1 MKLPIHEVEAK
12 LLGDFGAG
20 TPWRVLVKA
29 PTGSGKSTG
38 LPSMLLDAGIDGK
51 IIVVQPRRI
60 AARMLARRVASLR
73 GTRLG
78 DEVGYI
84 VRFDNKTSPASRIIY
99 ITDGILQRW
108 LEDNPLLE
116 GIGAIIFDE
125 FHERRLAMDI
135 ALADCLTLQE
145 SHRPK
150 LKVCV
155 MSATLE
161 LAGLED
167 YLDPCRLIEAGG
179 RSYPVE
185 ISYQHALPKSKT
197 TNRYGNGEE
206 PIWEKCARAV
216 TEAVIDPACG
226 NILVFLP
233 GVYEI
238 QKTITLLE
246 QKKLTSSNAKNGG
259 WEICP
264 LYGAL
269 KPEQQDRAVRDG
281 GPPRIIV
288 STNVA
293 ETSLTIP
300 GVCTVIDAGLARISE
315 FDPLRGMNTLF
326 IKKISR
332 AAADQRAGRA
342 GRVAPGR
349 CIRLWSQPD
358 HARRAEFELPEVR
371 RIDITE
377 TALKLKSRGI
387 TDLSTFRWLDQP
399 TAAGHQHALH
409 LLENLEAIESAEST
423 NLGKIT
429 ALGKS
434 MATMPLHPREARLLI
449 AAQQE
454 NCLPEAIFTIALM
467 QTDSGGIFMKG
478 KQHNG
483 RSQFIYEE
491 DTTDF
496 AADHRAY
503 ISAAAMQFT
512 PQRCTAIGVL
522 ARIARE
528 VQQSVQQLEKT
539 TSRMGWDVSNK
550 TADFSHNAEPFSRAM
565 LTAYSDRLAVRTG
578 AGNLSCR
585 ITGGRS
591 GKISPDSAVK
601 DSQLFLVTSMTE
613 VGARDITVHLSGC
626 TEVLLETVRE
636 LRGKF
641 LQEGNQAVYDEKIRR
656 VVNRQQTTYQDLI
669 ITTKDT
675 GDKDIDPD
683 QAAALLAERVANG
696 ELKLKKWDA
705 GVEQWIARLLSLRD
719 WMPELELP
727 GFDEEDRSIALET
740 ICQGALGYKQI
751 KDKEVM
757 PALQGWLSAGQHAAL
772 EAYAPTR
779 LKLSNG
785 EHVKVKY
792 ELGKPPSI
800 ALTVQRLYGIKTS
813 PTIANGTVTI
823 QTHICA
829 PNQRPWQM
837 TQDLENF
844 WKSGFDQMKKDLA
857 GRYPKHNWTGVT
869 KPPRPKG
876 PPQKK

>member
-1 MKLPIHEVEAK
+1 MKLPIHEVRDQ
-12 LLGDFGAG
+12 LLEKFDSASH
-20 TPWRVLVKA
+20 WRTLVKA

-38 LPSMLLDAGIDGK
+38 LPSMLLDAGEVGK
-51 IIVVQPRRI
+51 VIIVQPRRI
-60 AARMLARRVASLR
+60 AARMLARRVANLR
-73 GTRLG
+73 GSSLG

-84 VRFDNKTSPASRIIY
+84 VRFDNKTSSASRIIY

-108 LEDNPLLE
+108 LQENPQLD
-116 GIGAIIFDE
+116 GISAIVFDE

-145 SHRPK
+145 NSRPD

-161 LAGLED
+161 LGGLED
-167 YLDPCRLIEAGG
+167 YLSPCRLIEAGG

-185 ISYQHALPKSKT
+185 ISHQHTLPKSKT
-197 TNRYGNGEE
+197 TTRYGNNEE
-206 PIWEKCARAV
+206 QVWEKCVRAV
-216 TEAVIDPACG
+216 SEVVTDPDCG
-226 NILVFLP
+226 NILIFLP

-246 QKKLTSSNAKNGG
+246 QKNLKG

-281 GPPRIIV
+281 GSPRIIV

-342 GRVAPGR
+342 GRVAPGK
-349 CIRLWSQPD
+349 CIRLWSAAD
-358 HARRAEFELPEVR
+358 HAKRTEFEQPEVR
-371 RIDITE
+371 RVDITE

-387 TDLSTFRWLDQP
+387 ADLTMFRWLDVP
-399 TAAGHQHALH
+399 TEQGMQHALD
-409 LLENLEAIESAEST
+409 LLG
-423 NLGKIT
+423 NLGATEHEQIT

-434 MATMPLHPREARLLI
+434 MGVMPLHPREARLII
-449 AAQQE
+449 AANQE

-467 QTDSGGIFMKG
+467 QIDGGGIFMKW
-478 KQHNG
+478 KQDG
-483 RSQFIYEE
+483 RENFIYEE

-503 ISAAAMQFT
+503 ISAEAMQFN

-528 VQQSVQQLEKT
+528 VKQAIQQLEKL
-539 TSRMGWDVSNK
+539 TSRMGWDGSNRK
-550 TADFSHNAEPFSRAM
+550 VNFTDHSEAFSRAM
-565 LTAYSDRLAVRTG
+565 LTAYSDRIAVRTG
-578 AGNLSCR
+578 AGNYSCR

-591 GKISPDSAVK
+591 GKISPESAVK
-601 DSQLFLVTSMTE
+601 NSQLFIVTSMTE
-613 VGARDITVHLSGC
+613 VGARDVTVHLSGC

-656 VVNRQQTTYQDLI
+656 VVNREQTTYQDLV
-669 ITTKDT
+669 ITSKDT
-675 GDKDIDPD
+675 GDRGVDPN
-683 QAAALLAERVANG
+683 QAAALLAERVASG
-696 ELKLKKWDA
+696 ELKLKKWDV
-705 GVEQWIARLLSLRD
+705 GVEQWIARLLSLRE

-727 GFDEEDRSIALET
+727 GFDEEDRAIALET

-757 PALQGWLSAGQHAAL
+757 PALQSWLSAGQHAAL
-772 EAYAPTR
+772 EAYAPVKI
-779 LKLSNG
+779 KLSNG
-785 EHVKVKY
+785 QNVKIKY
-792 ELGKPPSI
+792 EVGSPPSI
-800 ALTVQRLYGIKTS
+800 ALTVQRLYGVSTS
-813 PTIANGTVTI
+813 PTICNGTITI

-844 WKSGFDQMKKDLA
+844 WTNGFAQMKKDLA
-857 GRYPKHNWTGVT
+857 GRYPKHNWSG
-869 KPPRPKG
+869 G
-876 PPQKK
+876 

>member
-1 MKLPIHEVEAK
+1 MTLPIRKIQSQLVE
-12 LLGDFGAG
+12 GI
-20 TPWRVLVKA
+20 TSPVWRALVKA

-38 LPSMLLDAGIDGK
+38 LPSMLLDAVEADLDGK
-51 IIVVQPRRI
+51 IIVIQPRRI
-60 AARMLARRVASLR
+60 AARMLASRVASLR
-73 GTRLG
+73 GATLG
-78 DEVGYI
+78 EEVGYV
-84 VRFDNKTSPASRIIY
+84 VRFDNKSSASSRIIY
-99 ITDGILQRW
+99 ITDGVLQRW

-116 GIGAIIFDE
+116 GVSAIIFDE
-125 FHERRLAMDI
+125 FHERRLAMDV

-145 SHRPK
+145 THRPD

-161 LAGLED
+161 LAGLEE
-167 YLDPCRLIEAGG
+167 YLAPCRLIEAGG

-185 ISYQHALPKSKT
+185 ISHQHPLPKSKT
-197 TNRYGNGEE
+197 ATRYGNNEE
-206 PIWEKCARAV
+206 PIWEKCARAL
-216 TEAVIDPACG
+216 TEAVTQPDCG
-226 NILVFLP
+226 NILIFLP

-238 QKTITLLE
+238 QKTISLLE
-246 QKKLTSSNAKNGG
+246 QQGIKG
-259 WEICP
+259 WEVCP

-269 KPEQQDRAVRDG
+269 KPEQQDRAVREG

-300 GVCTVIDAGLARISE
+300 GVCTVIDAGLARTSE

-349 CIRLWSQPD
+349 CIRLWSAAD
-358 HARRAEFELPEVR
+358 HARRAEFEQPEVSR
-371 RIDITE
+371 VDITE
-377 TALKLKSRGI
+377 TALKLKSRGL
-387 TDLSTFRWLDQP
+387 TALSRFRWLDAP
-399 TAAGHQHALH
+399 TEQGMQHALD
-409 LLENLEAIESAEST
+409 LLEYLGAIEDAHITS
-423 NLGKIT
+423 LGQ
-429 ALGKS
+429 S
-434 MATMPLHPREARLLI
+434 MAVMPLHPREARLLI
-449 AAQQE
+449 AAHQE

-467 QTDSGGIFMKG
+467 QTDSGGVFMKG
-478 KQHNG
+478 RQNG
-483 RSQFIYEE
+483 REQFIYEE

-503 ISAAAMQFT
+503 ISAEAMQFS

-528 VQQSVQQLEKT
+528 VKQATQQLVKLV
-539 TSRMGWDVSNK
+539 SRMSWDDSNRK
-550 TADFSHNAEPFSRAM
+550 ADFSNHSTEFSRAM
-565 LTAYSDRLAVRTG
+565 LTAYSDRIAVRTS
-578 AGNLSCR
+578 AGNHSCR

-591 GKISPDSAVK
+591 GRISPESAVRN
-601 DSQLFLVTSMTE
+601 SQLFIVTSMTE

-636 LRGKF
+636 LRGKY
-641 LQEGNQAVYDEKIRR
+641 LEEGSQAIYDEKIRR
-656 VVNRQQTTYQDLI
+656 VVNRQQTTYQDLV
-669 ITTKDT
+669 ITSKDT
-675 GDKDIDPD
+675 GEPDAD
-683 QAAALLAERVANG
+683 QAAALLAERVASG

-705 GVEQWIARLLSLRD
+705 GVEQWIARLLCLRE

-772 EAYAPTR
+772 EAYAPTK

-785 EHVKVKY
+785 QNVKVKY
-792 ELGKPPSI
+792 EVGQPPQI
-800 ALTVQRLYGIKTS
+800 ALTVQRLYGVKTS
-813 PTIANGTVTI
+813 PTICNGTITI

-844 WKSGFDQMKKDLA
+844 WTNGFEQMKKDLA
-857 GRYPKHNWTGVT
+857 GRYPKQNWTGVAR
-869 KPPRPKG
+869 PPRPK
-876 PPQKK
+876 KK